1 MAGTKQWR
9 AADGRLQ
16 PGFQTAGFTLKQVG
30 KLQALGA
37 QTLYFEHEKSGASL
51 FYIRNKDTNR
61 GFSIS
66 YRTPHLDET
75 DTNHV
80 FEHSVLASSDKYP
93 SKDIFFDLC
102 SKTYHTFVNAFT
114 YIPFTAYPVCSQS
127 EEQLLKMADVYLS
140 CMKAPGI
147 RRERRFFDREAVR
160 YELRDR
166 ESPITLAGTVYSE
179 DFGMLNDTDNEALR
193 NVLRALYPGET
204 AANANGQAH
213 RFYKDLTYEHT
224 MEMYDRFYRFDNAL
238 ILLYGDL
245 DWKRFL
251 AFLDKEYLCDAKKS
265 YGKEDGWSFQSG
277 SGRQEKQEMQN
288 IGMSAFY
295 SPEPDGLE
303 NGGESFFRQAT
314 VPSPAYRGDASENAA
329 VVSYAM
335 DLSGISWEKLI
346 QYSIIAGMMN
356 VDGSVFRE
364 KLRTAG
370 IHCDASASVM
380 MEAEKPFF
388 VFEMTDSS
396 PKDAERFR
404 QVSDET
410 LCEMQERGIDPS
422 VVETALKARAIH
434 DYTAG
439 EDTDVFADSIVPEVS
454 LKWALTGDADVY
466 ADEAAAYDSLDA
478 GTAQAEIRRFAAELG
493 AAKRRV
499 LVTTIPTPGMA
510 EAMEQERDAYLA
522 QMKAEMSEAELD
534 ALIAKTLDFD
544 AWNASECSNA
554 DFMIRVDELP
564 PPEET
569 PEYQIYEINGISVYE
584 SPSDLEAISYN
595 RLYLDLSGVPEEDR
609 FYIPLYTMFVSE
621 LENARY
627 GRMEKEN
634 QIERYLHDFSMN
646 EGHPEVRAG
655 RNSHPTLAVSWY
667 GMAEDYEESLYVL
680 LELLS
685 HPLWRDKNAVL
696 QALDETIPSCDES
709 RSDAYSLAVRLAA
722 SGYSINTR
730 YQEYVGGQ
738 AFYEFLKKL
747 RGRLE
752 QEDAAIFQ
760 LAEKMEEVRDRI
772 LHGTAVT
779 ILHVAPRENLEWMRN
794 CAGRILGNLRGEQ
807 MPDHENKTENR
818 GENAGYTF
826 PVPARREAVIVE
838 SSSQYTVFSAELS
851 AVDGFSGR
859 ILPYVNALDD
869 RYFVPQLRFQGG
881 AYSASF
887 AFTPTMDRIVAS
899 TYRDP
904 KVSETIEAI
913 RAAAGVLEKL
923 QLSEADRNG
932 YILSSYGNA
941 TAPCGCLGR
950 RMAAMQYAYNGL
962 DIVQIR
968 RWTEEISETTAEDQK
983 EAARIIRRLLEEA
996 WIVTTGNQTAIEM
1009 DRDCFDR
1016 IRDFRSKMAE

>member
-1 MAGTKQWR
+1 MTGTKQWK
-9 AADGRLQ
+9 AADERLQ
-16 PGFQTAGFTLKQVG
+16 PGFQTAGFTLKKVG

-37 QTLYFEHEKSGASL
+37 RTLYFEHPKSGASL
-51 FYIRNKDTNR
+51 FYIQNQDTNR

-147 RRERRFFDREAVR
+147 RREPHFFSREAVR

-166 ESPITLAGTVYSE
+166 KSPITLAGTVYSE

-193 NVLRALYPGET
+193 NILRTLYPGET

-224 MEMYDRFYRFDNAL
+224 MEMYERFYRFDNSL

-251 AFLDKEYLCDAKKS
+251 EFLDREYLGDAEKS
-265 YGKEDGWSFQSG
+265 RGKEAGWKMQPDRGRTETQGVQDPEMDQTARTETDG
-277 SGRQEKQEMQN
+277 REK
-288 IGMSAFY
+288 
-295 SPEPDGLE
+295 
-303 NGGESFFRQAT
+303 GEETFFRQA
-314 VPSPAYRGDASENAA
+314 VIPSPAYRGDASEDAA

-356 VDGSVFRE
+356 VDGSIFRG
-364 KLRTAG
+364 KLREAG

-388 VFEMTDSS
+388 AFEMTDCS

-404 QVSDET
+404 QLSDET
-410 LCEMQERGIDPS
+410 LTEMQVQGIDPS

-466 ADEAAAYDSLDA
+466 ADEAAAYASLDA
-478 GTAQAEIRRFAAELG
+478 ETAQEEIRQFAAKLG
-493 AAKRRV
+493 AARRRV
-499 LVTTIPTPGMA
+499 LVTTIPTPGLA
-510 EAMEQERDAYLA
+510 EAMEQERDTYLA
-522 QMKAEMSEAELD
+522 QMKDGMSEAEID
-534 ALIAKTLDFD
+534 ALIEKTRDFD
-544 AWNASECSNA
+544 VWNASECSNS

-564 PPEET
+564 SPEEI
-569 PEYQIYEINGISVYE
+569 PEYHIYEENGISVYE
-584 SPSDLEAISYN
+584 SPSDLEVISYN
-595 RLYLDLSGVPEEDR
+595 RLYLDLSGIAEEDR

-646 EGHPEVRAG
+646 EGHPEARAG
-655 RNSHPTLAVSWY
+655 KNSHPTLAVSWY
-667 GMAEDYEESLYVL
+667 GMAEDYETSLLVL

-685 HPLWRDKNAVL
+685 HPLWADKKAVM
-696 QALDETIPSCDES
+696 QTLDEMLPSCDES

-738 AFYEFLKKL
+738 AFYEFLKEL

-752 QEDAAIFQ
+752 QEPAYIVRLTA
-760 LAEKMEEVRDRI
+760 KMEEIRDRI
-772 LHGTAVT
+772 LHGASIT
-779 ILHVAPRENLEWMRN
+779 ILHVAPKNMLAKMRV
-794 CAGRILGNLRGEQ
+794 CAGRILGALLDKKVPESGVDGEDKPI
-807 MPDHENKTENR
+807 MEWKL
-818 GENAGYTF
+818 
-826 PVPARREAVIVE
+826 PVPERREAVIVE

-859 ILPYVNALDD
+859 VLPYVNALDD

-904 KVSETIEAI
+904 RVHETIAAI
-913 RAAAGVLEKL
+913 RSAAGVLETL
-923 QLSEADRNG
+923 QLSKADLNG
-932 YILSSYGNA
+932 YILSSYGSA

-962 DIVQIR
+962 DIAQIQC
-968 RWTEEISETTAEDQK
+968 WTEEIRETTAEDQK
-983 EAARIIRRLLEEA
+983 EAERIIRRILEEA
-996 WIVTTGNQTAIEM
+996 WIVTTGNQTALEA

-1016 IRDFRSKMAE
+1016 IQDFRSKTV

>member
-1 MAGTKQWR
+1 
-9 AADGRLQ
+9 
-16 PGFQTAGFTLKQVG
+16 
-30 KLQALGA
+30 
-37 QTLYFEHEKSGASL
+37 
-51 FYIRNKDTNR
+51 
-61 GFSIS
+61 
-66 YRTPHLDET
+66 
-75 DTNHV
+75 
-80 FEHSVLASSDKYP
+80 
-93 SKDIFFDLC
+93 
-102 SKTYHTFVNAFT
+102 
-114 YIPFTAYPVCSQS
+114 
-127 EEQLLKMADVYLS
+127 
-140 CMKAPGI
+140 
-147 RRERRFFDREAVR
+147 
-160 YELRDR
+160 
-166 ESPITLAGTVYSE
+166 
-179 DFGMLNDTDNEALR
+179 
-193 NVLRALYPGET
+193 
-204 AANANGQAH
+204 
-213 RFYKDLTYEHT
+213 
-224 MEMYDRFYRFDNAL
+224 
-238 ILLYGDL
+238 
-245 DWKRFL
+245 
-251 AFLDKEYLCDAKKS
+251 
-265 YGKEDGWSFQSG
+265 
-277 SGRQEKQEMQN
+277 
-288 IGMSAFY
+288 
-295 SPEPDGLE
+295 
-303 NGGESFFRQAT
+303 
-314 VPSPAYRGDASENAA
+314 
-329 VVSYAM
+329 
-335 DLSGISWEKLI
+335 
-346 QYSIIAGMMN
+346 
-356 VDGSVFRE
+356 
-364 KLRTAG
+364 
-370 IHCDASASVM
+370 
-380 MEAEKPFF
+380 
-388 VFEMTDSS
+388 
-396 PKDAERFR
+396 
-404 QVSDET
+404 
-410 LCEMQERGIDPS
+410 
-422 VVETALKARAIH
+422 
-434 DYTAG
+434 
-439 EDTDVFADSIVPEVS
+439 
-454 LKWALTGDADVY
+454 
-466 ADEAAAYDSLDA
+466 
-478 GTAQAEIRRFAAELG
+478 
-493 AAKRRV
+493 
-499 LVTTIPTPGMA
+499 
-510 EAMEQERDAYLA
+510 
-522 QMKAEMSEAELD
+522 
-534 ALIAKTLDFD
+534 
-544 AWNASECSNA
+544 
-554 DFMIRVDELP
+554 MIRVEELP

-968 RWTEEISETTAEDQK
+968 RWTEEIRETTAEDQK